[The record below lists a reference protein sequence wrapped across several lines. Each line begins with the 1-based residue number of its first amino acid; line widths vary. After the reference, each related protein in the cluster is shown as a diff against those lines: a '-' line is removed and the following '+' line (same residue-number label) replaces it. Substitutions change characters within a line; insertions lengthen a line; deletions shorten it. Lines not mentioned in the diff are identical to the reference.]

1 MNHSMKWAR
10 ERDGEWVREQEAENR
25 TERETQWNKNHF
37 HLFDELID
45 LITAHLFEWNEWGKS
60 ERDARVEF
68 LWEMRLTY
76 I

>member
-60 ERDARVEF
+60 EPE
-68 LWEMRLTY
+68 
-76 I
+76 